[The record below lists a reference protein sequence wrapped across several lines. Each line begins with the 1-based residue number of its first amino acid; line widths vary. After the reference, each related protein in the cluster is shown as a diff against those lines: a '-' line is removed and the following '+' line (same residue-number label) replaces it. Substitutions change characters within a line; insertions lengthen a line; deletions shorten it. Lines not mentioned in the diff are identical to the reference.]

1 MSSTLK
7 RVLSWGGGALG
18 ILGVVFVALKLFDY
32 GNHLPMN
39 RIGMGQWF
47 GIAAL
52 SLLYGASGFLLAIA
66 WRDILRHLGVT
77 VRRDWA
83 VWAYGV
89 SQLAKYVPGNVFHL
103 AGRQA
108 LGASAG
114 LPQWPLGKSLAW
126 ELGTIAVMAGLF
138 ALWVIPSFLPL
149 PASLAA
155 VAFACVIG
163 SSIAIVRRRFSPDL
177 ARAAALQTTFLA
189 LSGLI
194 FATLFKLLGGEW
206 NVVAVCGAYVVAW
219 LIGLVTPG
227 APAGVG
233 VREAILFFLLR
244 HVLGEADLLEIILIG
259 RLVTAAGDL
268 AFFVT
273 ASLCFSGRPTGL
285 RVETA

>member
-1 MSSTLK
+1 MNSTLK
-7 RVLSWGGGALG
+7 RALSWGGSALG
-18 ILGVVFVALKLFDY
+18 ILGVAFVVVKLFDY
-32 GNHLPMN
+32 GNRLPMN

-52 SLLYGASGFLLAIA
+52 SLAYGVSGFLLAIA

-83 VWAYGV
+83 IWAYGV

-114 LPQWPLGKSLAW
+114 LPQWPLGKSLVW
-126 ELGTIAVMAGLF
+126 ELGTIAIMGGLF
-138 ALWVIPSFLPL
+138 VLLTIPSLLPL
-149 PASLAA
+149 PVW
-155 VAFACVIG
+155 VALVVFACATG
-163 SSIAIVRRRFSPDL
+163 GSIAIVRRRFSPDL
-177 ARAAALQTTFLA
+177 ARAAALQLVFLG
-189 LSGLI
+189 LSGVI
-194 FATLFKLLGGEW
+194 FAMLFKLLGGEW
-206 NVVAVCGAYVVAW
+206 NWGPVAGAYVVAW

-233 VREAILFFLLR
+233 VREAVLFFLLR
-244 HVLGEADLLEIILIG
+244 GVLGQADLLEIILIG

-268 AFFVT
+268 AFFLA
-273 ASLCFSGRPTGL
+273 ASVFFSGRPTGL
-285 RVETA
+285 LVETA